1 MEKIGLLIDS
11 TTITRKDFEKFDF
24 IKVAQLKIQINGTS
38 YSENEVSKESMEK
51 NIDEGKHFLTSQP
64 APTDFLELYRE
75 FFNEGY
81 THVITIVLSHGV
93 SGTYQSA
100 MIAKSMVDFDL
111 EIDIHAPNAASYGLA
126 LGVRKIAEMI
136 ATGKDFGEITKRYHK
151 LFKEPLVSFTIGS
164 LKNLFK
170 SGRLSRIQAY
180 AGRILRIKPVIEM
193 VGGKLELARK
203 ERSSKA
209 CINHFLSKIDYY
221 TKKYK
226 KVYLDIIN
234 IHMDE
239 WGDKLLQQVKEK
251 YKSVEIHLTDFVS
264 PVFYSHLGNKGFGIA
279 IVAE

>member
-24 IKVAQLKIQINGTS
+24 IKVAQLKIQINDVS
-38 YSENEVSKESMEK
+38 FSENEVSKESMEK

-64 APTDFLELYRE
+64 SPVEFLELYQE
-75 FFNEGY
+75 FFDEGY
-81 THVITIVLSHGV
+81 TQVITIVLSHGV

-100 MIAKSMVDFDL
+100 MIAKSMVDFDI

-126 LGVRKIAEMI
+126 LGVRKIADMI
-136 ATGKDFGEITKRYHK
+136 AKGLSVDEITKRYHK
-151 LFKEPLVSFTIGS
+151 LFKEPLVTFTLGS
-164 LKNLFK
+164 LKNLLK
-170 SGRLSRIQAY
+170 SGRLSRISAY
-180 AGRILRIKPVIEM
+180 VGKILRIKPVIEM
-193 VGGKLELARK
+193 VGGKLEVVRK

-209 CINHFLSKIDYY
+209 CVNHFLSKIDYY

-226 KVYLDIIN
+226 TVYLDIIN

-239 WGDKLLQQVKEK
+239 WGDKLLQIVKEK